1 MTDRRQAA
9 ELWQFARRSRSIQ
22 PVSTGERIMVLGM
35 SLATFTLVHV
45 IISLIA
51 IAAGFVVLS
60 GLLGSNRM
68 AGMTALF
75 LLTTI
80 LTNATGFLFP
90 FEKLLPSHMIAILSL
105 VLLAIACI
113 ALYGMKLSGAWRW
126 IYVVTALLSLY
137 FNVFVLVI
145 QSFLK
150 IPVLT
155 ALAPG
160 NPPAGPVFA
169 VVQGIVLVFF
179 IVVIIGSVRRFR
191 PLEAYA

>member
-1 MTDRRQAA
+1 
-9 ELWQFARRSRSIQ
+9 
-22 PVSTGERIMVLGM
+22 MVLGM

-51 IAAGFVVLS
+51 IVAGILAMF
-60 GLLGSNRM
+60 GMLGSNRM
-68 AGMTALF
+68 PGMTAIF

-90 FEKLLPSHMIAILSL
+90 FEGFKPSYVIAGLSL
-105 VLLAIACI
+105 VLLAIACL
-113 ALYGMKLSGAWRW
+113 ALYGMKLAGAWRW

-150 IPVLT
+150 IP
-155 ALAPG
+155 ALAAVAPG
-160 NPPAGPVFA
+160 NPPSGPVFGA
-169 VVQGIVLVFF
+169 VQGIVLLFF
-179 IVVIIGSVRRFR
+179 IVMIVGAVRRYR
-191 PLEAYA
+191 PVV